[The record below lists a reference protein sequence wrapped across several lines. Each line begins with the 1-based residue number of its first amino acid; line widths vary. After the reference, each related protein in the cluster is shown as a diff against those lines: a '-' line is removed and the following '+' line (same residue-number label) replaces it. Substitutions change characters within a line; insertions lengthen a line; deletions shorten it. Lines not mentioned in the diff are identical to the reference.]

1 MLLFLWFLC
10 EKLHFKSL
18 VQALQ
23 VQRASYATPPETKD
37 AHFWPSM
44 TGHSKCWFIAMYGF
58 RNGLWHGHEIGK
70 QFFIKTQI
78 SLSRLETNVPA
89 ISNPSKRLWISWF
102 SVGRFFFFLIL
113 GAPSVCVHLS
123 WSVRERL
130 GLSSMCLLTEV
141 IPPMF
146 TWIIFMVL
154 SIYQLPLRLS
164 NVFKNYLTSW
174 VSNNLPQKTVLPL

>member
-10 EKLHFKSL
+10 EKLQFKSL
-18 VQALQ
+18 VQVLQ
-23 VQRASYATPPETKD
+23 VQRASYATLPETKD

-78 SLSRLETNVPA
+78 SLKTRNERTGNFQSIQKTMNILV
-89 ISNPSKRLWISWF
+89 F
-102 SVGRFFFFLIL
+102 SGTVFFYLIL

-130 GLSSMCLLTEV
+130 IHVFTNGGYTADVYLNNFYGTEHLSTASAAFE
-141 IPPMF
+141 
-146 TWIIFMVL
+146 
-154 SIYQLPLRLS
+154 RLQEL
-164 NVFKNYLTSW
+164 FDELG
-174 VSNNLPQKTVLPL
+174 

>member
-18 VQALQ
+18 EQVLQ
-23 VQRASYATPPETKD
+23 VQRASYATLPETKD

-78 SLSRLETNVPA
+78 SLKTRNERTGNFQSIQKTMNILV
-89 ISNPSKRLWISWF
+89 F
-102 SVGRFFFFLIL
+102 SGTVFFFFDTRCPFGLRSPVLI
-113 GAPSVCVHLS
+113 CQ
-123 WSVRERL
+123 
-130 GLSSMCLLTEV
+130 EV

-164 NVFKNYLTSW
+164 NVFKNYLTGW

>member
-1 MLLFLWFLC
+1 MLVFLWFLC

-18 VQALQ
+18 VQVLQ
-23 VQRASYATPPETKD
+23 VQRASYATLPETKD

-78 SLSRLETNVPA
+78 SLKTRNERTGNFQSILV
-89 ISNPSKRLWISWF
+89 F
-102 SVGRFFFFLIL
+102 SGRVFFYLIL

-146 TWIIFMVL
+146 TWMIFMVL
-154 SIYQLPLRLS
+154 SIHQPPLRLS

>member
-1 MLLFLWFLC
+1 MLVFLWFLC
-10 EKLHFKSL
+10 EKHFKSL
-18 VQALQ
+18 VQVLQ
-23 VQRASYATPPETKD
+23 VQRASYATLPETKD

-78 SLSRLETNVPA
+78 SLKTRNERTGTFPIDPKDYEYLGFQ
-89 ISNPSKRLWISWF
+89 WD
-102 SVGRFFFFLIL
+102 GFFYLIL

-146 TWIIFMVL
+146 TWIIFM

>member
-18 VQALQ
+18 VQVLQ
-23 VQRASYATPPETKD
+23 VQRASYATLPETKD

-78 SLSRLETNVPA
+78 SLKTRKERTGNFQSIQKTMNILV
-89 ISNPSKRLWISWF
+89 F
-102 SVGRFFFFLIL
+102 SGTVFFFLIL
-113 GAPSVCVHLS
+113 GVPSVCVHLS